1 MVNSLDPHS
10 LHSSSPNPSESN
22 LYGDSWSNCVQPLSV
37 LASQHNQAIPQN
49 RYAPALWLD
58 VALNLLVEG
67 DFQTRWDVAK
77 LLPRFG
83 PNAIAPLIEIL
94 QAEVQ
99 AEEADWELLW
109 FTVRLMGEFNHAAVI
124 PVLINLLNSQGEL
137 GAAAAEALANLGNPA
152 IPALTDLLALPE
164 FRLLAVRS
172 LSRIRHSETI
182 APLLSVVT
190 DPQPTIRAAAI
201 EALSSFHDPRIFPV
215 LAKALQ
221 DPAASVRQEAVTG
234 LGVRTVQTA
243 TNLVDLLAP
252 YLTDLNPAVC
262 RQAAIALGRL
272 GNAGAI
278 QALVNTLRS
287 PHTPLVVQI
296 EIVRSL
302 SWALT
307 ADVLSQF
314 RDILPHASAEV
325 YSEIVAALSKVEEST
340 LRPQSAKILIDL
352 LKAES
357 SVQLAQRKQSIAL
370 SLGHLGAIE
379 ALEPLICLLAD
390 SDLGVQLHAIAALK
404 QLNADAAYKR
414 LKTLSEDQSLSKAL
428 QQGVAIALREW

>member
-10 LHSSSPNPSESN
+10 LHSSSPNPSENN

-37 LASQHNQAIPQN
+37 LASQHHQAIPQN
-49 RYAPALWLD
+49 RCVPALWLD
-58 VALNLLVEG
+58 LALNLLVEG

-94 QAEVQ
+94 QD
-99 AEEADWELLW
+99 EETDWELLW
-109 FTVRLMGEFNHAAVI
+109 FTVRLLGEFNHAAVI
-124 PVLINLLNSQGEL
+124 PVLINLLNSESEL
-137 GAAAAEALANLGNPA
+137 SAAAAEALANLGNQA
-152 IPALTDLLALPE
+152 IPALTDLLPLPE

-182 APLLSVVT
+182 VPLLSIVT
-190 DPQPTIRAAAI
+190 DPQPAIRAAAI

-234 LGVRTVQTA
+234 LGMRTVQTA
-243 TNLVDLLAP
+243 ANLVDLLAP

-272 GNAGAI
+272 GNADAI
-278 QALVNTLRS
+278 QALTNTLRS
-287 PHTPLVVQI
+287 PHTPLALQI
-296 EIVRSL
+296 EIVQSL
-302 SWALT
+302 SWTFT
-307 ADVLSQF
+307 ADVLRQF
-314 RDILPHASAEV
+314 RDILPRASAEV
-325 YSEIVAALSKVEEST
+325 YSEIVTALSKVEEPA

-352 LKAES
+352 LKVES
-357 SVQLAQRKQSIAL
+357 SIQSAQRKQSIAL
-370 SLGHLGAIE
+370 SLGRLGAIE
-379 ALEPLICLLAD
+379 ALEPLICLLSD
-390 SDLGVQLHAIAALK
+390 SDLRVQLHAIAALK
-404 QLNADAAYKR
+404 QLDADAAHKR
-414 LKTLSEDQSLSKAL
+414 LKTLAEQNLSKAL
-428 QQGVAIALREW
+428 QQGVAIALAEW